1 MAFAGYKV
9 LGNVRSLIAEYAS
22 PSFFMKIQIF
32 DTYLFGLLLRDMIE
46 KHQVCVRVI
55 GDINLL
61 PKDVQCSI
69 ARVVEF
75 SKNFSR

>member
-1 MAFAGYKV
+1 MKTCGK
-9 LGNVRSLIAEYAS
+9 GETNTPDNHTHICSLI
-22 PSFFMKIQIF
+22 SFF
-32 DTYLFGLLLRDMIE
+32 RDMIE

-61 PKDVQCSI
+61 PKDVQHSI

-75 SKNFSR
+75 SKNYSRY